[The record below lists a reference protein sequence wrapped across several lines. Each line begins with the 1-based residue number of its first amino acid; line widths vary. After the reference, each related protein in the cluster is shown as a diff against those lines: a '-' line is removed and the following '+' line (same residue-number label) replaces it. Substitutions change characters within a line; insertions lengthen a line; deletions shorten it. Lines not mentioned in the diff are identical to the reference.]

1 MKNEVTQLHNISPE
15 DFKNDI
21 LSGVQKQ
28 LEKFSQNFKPKD
40 PTVWLSRKE
49 VSELLGISL
58 VTIHDW
64 GKKGILKPYKM
75 GNRVRFKRSEIE
87 QTLLQSNK
95 KASE

>member
-1 MKNEVTQLHNISPE
+1 MKNDITQLHNINPE
-15 DFKNDI
+15 DFKNEI
-21 LSGVQKQ
+21 LSGVQEQ

-64 GKKGILKPYKM
+64 GKKGILYPYKM
-75 GNRVRFKRSEIE
+75 GNRVRFKRSDIE
-87 QTLLQSNK
+87 QSLLQSNK
-95 KASE
+95 KASK